1 MTVLNSGLPLSPSA
15 LRKLSRFR
23 PAIFAISPIPRAC
36 NQPKG
41 VAHEIRI
48 RGFERR
54 RDVCDLTFFRVEI
67 VGGVKSGRLWHHN
80 VSANNWARLMSPRSV
95 RLSPHTTGRLAA
107 QFGLANWPARPD
119 WAVLPD
125 DAIIPTKHKVQQREH
140 CVW

>member
-23 PAIFAISPIPRAC
+23 PAIFAISPVPRAR

-67 VGGVKSGRLWHHN
+67 VGGVKSGRLASQRLRQQLGAFD
-80 VSANNWARLMSPRSV
+80 VPSLRALIASLDRPIGGAVRPRQLARQP
-95 RLSPHTTGRLAA
+95 
-107 QFGLANWPARPD
+107 
-119 WAVLPD
+119 
-125 DAIIPTKHKVQQREH
+125 
-140 CVW
+140 